1 MKKLITAIA
10 SVAVLSTAAIAGNG
24 SDNNVPAHE
33 CTMKRGSLHPVS
45 KKLITKVAL
54 SHKAMMRVEATPN
67 YINMSQHASCETRP
81 N

>member
-24 SDNNVPAHE
+24 TDNNVPAHE
-33 CTMKRGSLHPVS
+33 RTMKRGSLHPVS

-54 SHKAMMRVEATPN
+54 SHKAIMRVVATPN
-67 YINMSQHASCETRP
+67 YINMSQLR
-81 N
+81 